1 MTDRQPGAPGQ
12 YKMTV
17 DASQSQKLM
26 TGEPVTVTLTRDDQ
40 PLVEGTPYNKASVL
54 PDDLAAK
61 VCPDVTDP
69 TPADALKG
77 MTVKSVEAT
86 LTTSGWSSSSTGGYV
101 QTITVSG
108 LTDEKKAK
116 SYPVWPSSLTQKI
129 ALAEETAKVR
139 ACTRSGN
146 KMTFEA
152 WEEKPASN
160 IPIIVEV
167 YV

>member
-1 MTDRQPGAPGQ
+1 MTDRQPGSPGQ

-17 DASQSQKLM
+17 DASESQKLL

-61 VCPDVTDP
+61 VCPEVTDP
-69 TPADALKG
+69 TPADALRG
-77 MTVKSVEAT
+77 MTVKTQEYT
-86 LTTSGWSSSSTGGYV
+86 LTSGGWTSSSTGGYV

-116 SYPVWPSSLTQKI
+116 SYPVWPSSLSQKI

-146 KMTFEA
+146 KMTFEC
-152 WEEKPASN
+152 WEEKPGAN
-160 IPIIVEV
+160 IPIVVEV

>member
-12 YKMTV
+12 YIMTV
-17 DASQSQKLM
+17 NASESQKLM

-40 PLVEGTPYNKASVL
+40 PIVEGTPYNKASVL
-54 PDDLAAK
+54 PDDLAARI
-61 VCPDVTDP
+61 CPSVTDP
-69 TPADALKG
+69 TPADALDGLTAK
-77 MTVKSVEAT
+77 TQEFT
-86 LTTSGWSSSSTGGYV
+86 LTTGGWSSSSTGGYV

-116 SYPVWPSSLTQKI
+116 SYPVWPSSLSQKI

-146 KMTFEA
+146 KMTFEC

-160 IPIIVEV
+160 IPIVVEV